1 MFPAHSAAS
10 PAQFA
15 TAVSP
20 VESRPSAWP
29 RPDAEV
35 TTPAKSP
42 ASGKSYRWLLGLF
55 VVSLALINP
64 WVRGDGVGYYAFAR
78 ALLIQH
84 NLDFTPDYNAANASF
99 RDARLDENGNPKPVF
114 HTATNH
120 LENHFSVGPA
130 ILWSPFLIVTHVG
143 VLIAR
148 ALGSSVAAD
157 GFSAPYRFA
166 MALGTAV
173 YGFFGLLLAMR
184 LAAKYVGE
192 RWAFLAT
199 VAIWW
204 ASSLPVYMYFNPSWS
219 HAHSA
224 FVVALFLW
232 YWHETRETRSTMQW
246 IVLAA
251 IAGLMLNVYYPNAM
265 VLAVL
270 VVEAVPQ
277 YVGAL
282 RNKQSP
288 GELVDRETARRN
300 SAHRNEMELE
310 STNHNFS
317 EREVTSRNFSMLEA
331 QPSILQLAMNHAL
344 FAVVMIACLLPT
356 FLSRYVI
363 YGNPFESGYVSLKDW
378 AWRSPYFLAVLF
390 SSEHGLLVWT
400 PVLALACVGAAIFA
414 LREPRVGGA
423 MLAAMLAFYFFIACY
438 PDWAGISSF
447 GNRFFVSVTPV
458 FIIGLAVFFA
468 RTAQFFASQRR
479 ALLALSALAAILVV
493 WNLAFIFQWGTHLV
507 PARGP
512 IVWSVMIQNQFAV
525 VPREIVAKAQG
536 YLFHRSNLMQQIEQR
551 DIEQMRE
558 K

>member
-1 MFPAHSAAS
+1 MPPAHSAAS
-10 PAQFA
+10 APHLA
-15 TAVSP
+15 TAAEVSP
-20 VESRPSAWP
+20 AESSSPAFLRSHVEFSL
-29 RPDAEV
+29 
-35 TTPAKSP
+35 TAKSP
-42 ASGKSYRWLLGLF
+42 ARRSAYRWLLGLF
-55 VVSLALINP
+55 VLSLALMNP

-78 ALLIQH
+78 AVLIQH

-114 HTATNH
+114 QTATNH
-120 LENHFSVGPA
+120 LENHFTVGPA
-130 ILWSPFLIVTHVG
+130 ILWAPFLIVAHLG
-143 VLIAR
+143 VLVAR
-148 ALGSSVAAD
+148 TLGSTVVAD

-166 MALGTAV
+166 LALGTAV
-173 YGFFGLLLAMR
+173 YGFLGLLLAMR
-184 LAAKYVGE
+184 IAAKYVGE

-246 IVLAA
+246 ILLAA

-270 VVEAVPQ
+270 LVEALPQ
-277 YVGAL
+277 YLAAL
-282 RNKQSP
+282 QGKQSA
-288 GELVDRETARRN
+288 ERASL
-300 SAHRNEMELE
+300 
-310 STNHNFS
+310 
-317 EREVTSRNFSMLEA
+317 ERESRERKPQTSL
-331 QPSILQLAMNHAL
+331 LQLAMNHAL

-356 FLSRYVI
+356 FVSRYVI

-390 SSEHGLLVWT
+390 SSEHGLFVWT
-400 PVLALACVGAAIFA
+400 PVIALACIGVVMLV

-423 MLAAMLAFYFFIACY
+423 VLAAMLAFYFFIACY
-438 PDWAGISSF
+438 PDWAGISSY
-447 GNRFFVSVTPV
+447 GNRFFVSLTPIFV
-458 FIIGLAVFFA
+458 IGLSVFFA
-468 RTAQFFASQRR
+468 RTARWFTSQR
-479 ALLALSALAAILVV
+479 AAMAALATAVALLVV
-493 WNLAFIFQWGTHLV
+493 WNMAFIFQWGTHLV

-512 IVWSVMIQNQFAV
+512 IVWSEMIHNQFAV
-525 VPREIVAKAQG
+525 VPREIAAKAQG

-551 DIEQMRE
+551 DIEQLHG

>member
-1 MFPAHSAAS
+1 MFPARSL
-10 PAQFA
+10 A
-15 TAVSP
+15 TAPHLASVVEVSP
-20 VESRPSAWP
+20 LEPADVESVQPSSKPIP
-29 RPDAEV
+29 RI
-35 TTPAKSP
+35 TSP
-42 ASGKSYRWLLGLF
+42 LSRNADRWLLVLF
-55 VVSLALINP
+55 VLSLALMNP

-78 ALLIQH
+78 AVLIQH

-114 HTATNH
+114 RTITNH
-120 LENHFSVGPA
+120 LENHFTVGPA
-130 ILWSPFLIVTHVG
+130 ILWAPFLIAAHAA
-143 VLIAR
+143 VLVAR
-148 ALGSSVAAD
+148 AFGSSVAAD
-157 GFSAPYRFA
+157 GFSTPYRFA

-173 YGFFGLLLAMR
+173 YGFLGLLLAMR
-184 LAAKYVGE
+184 IAAKYVGE

-232 YWHETRETRSTMQW
+232 YWHETRELRSTTQW

-265 VLAVL
+265 VLVVL
-270 VVEAVPQ
+270 LVEAVPQ
-277 YVGAL
+277 YFAASRSSERASCSDEVASRTSSARVTQPSVL
-282 RNKQSP
+282 Q
-288 GELVDRETARRN
+288 LV
-300 SAHRNEMELE
+300 
-310 STNHNFS
+310 TNH
-317 EREVTSRNFSMLEA
+317 M
-331 QPSILQLAMNHAL
+331 L

-356 FLSRYVI
+356 FASRYVI

-378 AWRSPYFLAVLF
+378 AWRSPFFLAVLF

-400 PVLALACVGAAIFA
+400 PVIALACIGVVIFA

-423 MLAAMLAFYFFIACY
+423 ILAAMLAFYFFIACY

-447 GNRFFVSVTPV
+447 GNRFFVSLTQI
-458 FIIGLAVFFA
+458 FIIGLSVLLDRAS
-468 RTAQFFASQRR
+468 RKFASQRTATA
-479 ALLALSALAAILVV
+479 ALGAAVSLLIV
-493 WNLAFIFQWGTHLV
+493 WNMAFIFQWGTHLV

-512 IVWSVMIQNQFAV
+512 IVWSEMIHNQFAV
-525 VPREIVAKAQG
+525 VPREIANKAQG

-551 DIEQMRE
+551 DIEQMHGKSR
-558 K
+558 

>member
-1 MFPAHSAAS
+1 MPPAHSAAS
-10 PAQFA
+10 APLLA
-15 TAVSP
+15 TAAEVSP
-20 VESRPSAWP
+20 AESPAFLHAHVEFSRAANSSAW
-29 RPDAEV
+29 RNAC
-35 TTPAKSP
+35 
-42 ASGKSYRWLLGLF
+42 RWLLGLF
-55 VVSLALINP
+55 LLSLALMNP

-78 ALLIQH
+78 AVLIQH

-99 RDARLDENGNPKPVF
+99 RDARLDENGNPKPIF
-114 HTATNH
+114 RTATNH
-120 LENHFSVGPA
+120 LENHFTVGPA
-130 ILWSPFLIVTHVG
+130 ILWAPFLIVAHAG

-148 ALGSSVAAD
+148 AFGATVAAD

-166 MALGTAV
+166 MALGTAI
-173 YGFFGLLLAMR
+173 YAFLGLLLAMR

-192 RWAFLAT
+192 RWALLAT

-232 YWHETRETRSTMQW
+232 YWHETRETRSTKQW

-251 IAGLMLNVYYPNAM
+251 IAGLMLNVYYSNAM
-265 VLAVL
+265 VLAVF

-277 YVGAL
+277 YLAAL
-282 RNKQSP
+282 RS
-288 GELVDRETARRN
+288 GSSSRRD
-300 SAHRNEMELE
+300 S
-310 STNHNFS
+310 
-317 EREVTSRNFSMLEA
+317 
-331 QPSILQLAMNHAL
+331 QPSLPQIVTKNAL
-344 FAVVMIACLLPT
+344 FGLVMIACMFPT
-356 FLSRYVI
+356 LWSRYVI
-363 YGNPFESGYVSLKDW
+363 YGNPFQSGYVSLKDW

-390 SSEHGLLVWT
+390 SSEHGLLSWT
-400 PVLALACVGAAIFA
+400 PVIALACIGVVIFA

-423 MLAAMLAFYFFIACY
+423 ILAAMLAFYMFIACY

-447 GNRFFVSVTPV
+447 GNRFFMSLTPI
-458 FIIGLAVFFA
+458 FIIGLAVFFSRAA
-468 RTAQFFASQRR
+468 RFFASQRIALATLGTAT
-479 ALLALSALAAILVV
+479 ALLIV
-493 WNLAFIFQWGTHLV
+493 WNMAFIFQWGTHLV

-512 IVWSVMIQNQFAV
+512 IVWSEMVRNQFAV

-551 DIEQMRE
+551 DIEQMRA

>member
-1 MFPAHSAAS
+1 MPPAHSAAS
-10 PAQFA
+10 VPLLA
-15 TAVSP
+15 TAAEVSP
-20 VESRPSAWP
+20 AESQSPAFFRSHIEFS
-29 RPDAEV
+29 R
-35 TTPAKSP
+35 TAKSP
-42 ASGKSYRWLLGLF
+42 APRSAYRWLLALF
-55 VVSLALINP
+55 VMSLALINP

-78 ALLIQH
+78 AMLIQH

-99 RDARLDENGNPKPVF
+99 RDARLDENGNPKPIF
-114 HTATNH
+114 RTATNH
-120 LENHFSVGPA
+120 LENHFTVGPA
-130 ILWSPFLIVTHVG
+130 ILWAPFLIVAHAG
-143 VLIAR
+143 VLVAR
-148 ALGSSVAAD
+148 ALGSNVAAD

-173 YGFFGLLLAMR
+173 YGFLGLLLAMR
-184 LAAKYVGE
+184 LAARYVGK

-199 VAIWW
+199 VSIWW

-251 IAGLMLNVYYPNAM
+251 VAGLMLNVYYPNAM
-265 VLAVL
+265 VLVVL

-277 YVGAL
+277 YFVAL
-282 RNKQSP
+282 R
-288 GELVDRETARRN
+288 TA
-300 SAHRNEMELE
+300 S
-310 STNHNFS
+310 S
-317 EREVTSRNFSMLEA
+317 SRHDA
-331 QPSILQLAMNHAL
+331 QPSLPQLVTNHVL
-344 FAVVMIACLLPT
+344 FGLVMIACMFPT
-356 FLSRYVI
+356 LLSRYVI

-390 SSEHGLLVWT
+390 SSEHGLLSWT
-400 PVLALACVGAAIFA
+400 PVIALACIGVVIFA

-423 MLAAMLAFYFFIACY
+423 ILAAMLAFYVFIACY

-447 GNRFFVSVTPV
+447 GNRFFVSLTPI
-458 FIIGLAVFFA
+458 FIIGLAVCFSRAARFFA
-468 RTAQFFASQRR
+468 LQRAALATLGSAV
-479 ALLALSALAAILVV
+479 ALLVA
-493 WNLAFIFQWGTHLV
+493 WNMAFIFQWGTHLV

-512 IVWSVMIQNQFAV
+512 IVWSEMIHNQFAV
-525 VPREIVAKAQG
+525 VPREIAAKAQG

-551 DIEQMRE
+551 DIEQMHE

>member
-1 MFPAHSAAS
+1 MYPAHAAAS
-10 PAQFA
+10 EPRFA
-15 TAVSP
+15 TSVGVSP
-20 VESRPSAWP
+20 VESHDRERSPSSAGVP
-29 RPDAEV
+29 MAPN
-35 TTPAKSP
+35 PP
-42 ASGKSYRWLLGLF
+42 ASGNATRWLLVLF
-55 VVSLALINP
+55 LLSLALINP
-64 WVRGDGVGYYAFAR
+64 WVRGDGVGYYALAR
-78 ALLIQH
+78 AVLIQH

-99 RDARLDENGNPKPVF
+99 RDARLDENGNPKPIF

-120 LENHFSVGPA
+120 LENHFTVGPA
-130 ILWSPFLIVTHVG
+130 ILWAPFLMVAHLG
-143 VLIAR
+143 VLAAR

-173 YGFFGLLLAMR
+173 YGFLGLLLAMR
-184 LAAKYVGE
+184 VAAKYVGE

-199 VAIWW
+199 IAIWW

-232 YWHETRETRSTMQW
+232 YWHETRETRSTAQW

-265 VLAVL
+265 ILMVL
-270 VVEAVPQ
+270 VVEALPQ
-277 YVGAL
+277 YFAARHCKRL
-282 RNKQSP
+282 PQR
-288 GELVDRETARRN
+288 ERYDREST
-300 SAHRNEMELE
+300 SAQ
-310 STNHNFS
+310 
-317 EREVTSRNFSMLEA
+317 A
-331 QPSILQLAMNHAL
+331 QRGISQLAMNHVL

-356 FLSRYVI
+356 LVSRYVI

-400 PVLALACVGAAIFA
+400 PVIGLACIGVAFFA
-414 LREPRVGGA
+414 LRNPRVGGA
-423 MLAAMLAFYFFIACY
+423 ILASMLAFYFFIACY

-447 GNRFFVSVTPV
+447 GNRFFISLTPIFV
-458 FIIGLAVFFA
+458 VGLSVFFDRAA
-468 RTAQFFASQRR
+468 RFFASQRTAIATLGTAT
-479 ALLALSALAAILVV
+479 ALLVV
-493 WNLAFIFQWGTHLV
+493 WNMAFIFQWGTHLV

-512 IVWSVMIQNQFAV
+512 IVWSEMIHNQFAV
-525 VPREIVAKAQG
+525 VPREIAAKAES

-551 DIEQMRE
+551 DIEQMHG